1 MALTSSASSSVKVVI
16 LTMDTHLNSAAIK
29 ARNALVRQVPNLSF
43 AIHSA
48 SEYSADAQK
57 LARCQGD
64 IASAD
69 IIIVSMLFL
78 EDHFQPILPD
88 LQARRDHCTAM
99 VCIMSA
105 AEVVKLTRMGKLDM
119 GKPSTGPM
127 AFLKKLR
134 GSKPQ
139 AGQDASAGARQMKML
154 RRLPQILR
162 FVPGTA
168 QDLRAYFLT
177 LQYWLGGSQENIHN
191 LVLYLVDRYAKQA
204 LPDKS
209 AALKVSSPAEYPEV
223 GVYHP
228 RMQPRLHADLAQL
241 PQIVKPQ
248 AAKGRVGVLLLRS
261 YLIASN
267 TQHYDAVIAA
277 LEVQGLQVVPVFA
290 TGLDSR
296 PAIEAFFIEDG
307 QCTVDAVISLTGFS
321 LVGGPAYN
329 DAHAAEEIL
338 GRLDVP
344 YIAAH
349 PVEFQTLD
357 QWGGSSRGLLPVEST
372 IMIAIPELDGSVVPM
387 VYGGRPGADGVTC
400 TGCHQ
405 RCTFTKDHHQEDMFT
420 CTERTAMLAMRVAK
434 LVALRRS
441 ERAQRRV
448 AMVIFNFPP
457 NAGNTGTAAYLA
469 VFESLYNTMKAM
481 KAQGY
486 SVDLPASC
494 EALEQSILE
503 GNRMQYGADANV
515 HTLISAED
523 HVRRERYLADIEAH
537 WGPAPGKLL
546 SNGESIFV
554 LGQQF
559 GNLLVTV
566 QPAFGHEGD
575 PMRLLFEGGFAPTHA
590 FSAFYR
596 YLREDF
602 AAHAVLHFGTH
613 GSLEFMPGKQTGLA
627 GSCWPDRLI
636 DDLP

>member
-1 MALTSSASSSVKVVI
+1 
-16 LTMDTHLNSAAIK
+16 MDTHLNSAAIK

-57 LARCQGD
+57 LVRCQAD

-88 LQARRDHCTAM
+88 LQARRDHCIAM

-228 RMQPRLHADLAQL
+228 RLQPRLHADLSAL
-241 PQIVKPQ
+241 PNIVKPQ

-277 LEVQGLQVVPVFA
+277 LEVQGLQAVPVFA

-296 PAIEAFFIEDG
+296 PAIEAFFIQDG

-357 QWGGSSRGLLPVEST
+357 QWGGSNRGLLPVEST

-405 RCTFTKDHHQEDMFT
+405 RCTFTKEHAQEDMFT
-420 CTERTAMLAMRVAK
+420 CTERTSMLAMRVAK

-441 ERAQRRV
+441 ERAQRKL
-448 AMVIFNFPP
+448 ALVIFNFPP

-486 SVDLPASC
+486 TVDLPASC
-494 EALEQSILE
+494 EALEESILQ
-503 GNRMQYGADANV
+503 GNRMQYGTDANV
-515 HTLISAED
+515 HTLIASED
-523 HVRRERYLADIEAH
+523 HVRRERYLSEIEAH
-537 WGPAPGKLL
+537 WGPSPGKLM

-554 LGQQF
+554 LG
-559 GNLLVTV
+559 
-566 QPAFGHEGD
+566 
-575 PMRLLFEGGFAPTHA
+575 R
-590 FSAFYR
+590 
-596 YLREDF
+596 
-602 AAHAVLHFGTH
+602 
-613 GSLEFMPGKQTGLA
+613 
-627 GSCWPDRLI
+627 
-636 DDLP
+636 

>member
-1 MALTSSASSSVKVVI
+1 M
-16 LTMDTHLNSAAIK
+16 
-29 ARNALVRQVPNLSF
+29 
-43 AIHSA
+43 
-48 SEYSADAQK
+48 
-57 LARCQGD
+57 
-64 IASAD
+64 
-69 IIIVSMLFL
+69 
-78 EDHFQPILPD
+78 
-88 LQARRDHCTAM
+88 
-99 VCIMSA
+99 
-105 AEVVKLTRMGKLDM
+105 
-119 GKPSTGPM
+119 
-127 AFLKKLR
+127 
-134 GSKPQ
+134 
-139 AGQDASAGARQMKML
+139 
-154 RRLPQILR
+154 
-162 FVPGTA
+162 
-168 QDLRAYFLT
+168 
-177 LQYWLGGSQENIHN
+177 QYWLGGSQENIHN
-191 LVLYLVDRYAKQA
+191 LVLYLVDRYAKQS

-228 RMQPRLHADLAQL
+228 RMQPRLYPDLAQL

-296 PAIEAFFIEDG
+296 PAIEAFFIQDG

-387 VYGGRPGADGVTC
+387 VFGGRPGAEVVTC

-441 ERAQRRV
+441 ERAKRRI
-448 AMVIFNFPP
+448 AIVIFNFPP

-613 GSLEFMPGKQTGLA
+613 GSLEFMPGKQT
-627 GSCWPDRLI
+627 
-636 DDLP
+636 